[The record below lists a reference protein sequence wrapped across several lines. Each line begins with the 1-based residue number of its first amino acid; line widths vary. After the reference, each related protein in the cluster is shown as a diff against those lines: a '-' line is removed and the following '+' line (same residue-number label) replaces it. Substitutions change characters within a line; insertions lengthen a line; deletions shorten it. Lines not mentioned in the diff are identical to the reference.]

1 MAILYISLWRVVWV
15 GLFLLF
21 FPIPAFSHISTYSCV
36 TSPAL
41 PNTDIEF
48 TFDILA
54 SEMQDYH
61 LSTVTDDRYAVIPLT
76 FVTKSIRGRTDA
88 SGVAWLMVECDQ
100 KNNITTVQNMTCS
113 AVVDDTAFDTNFLLG
128 FAGIVC
134 GGLVAYTFA
143 KAAQWGSN
151 D

>member
-54 SEMQDYH
+54 SEMLDYH
-61 LSTVTDDRYAVIPLT
+61 LSTVTNDRYAVIPLT
-76 FVTKSIRGRTDA
+76 FVTKSIQGRTDA
-88 SGVAWLMVECDQ
+88 SGVAWLLVECDQ
-100 KNNITTVQNMTCS
+100 RNTTTTGQNMTFPG
-113 AVVDDTAFDTNFLLG
+113 VVGDTAFDTNF
-128 FAGIVC
+128 
-134 GGLVAYTFA
+134 
-143 KAAQWGSN
+143 
-151 D
+151 